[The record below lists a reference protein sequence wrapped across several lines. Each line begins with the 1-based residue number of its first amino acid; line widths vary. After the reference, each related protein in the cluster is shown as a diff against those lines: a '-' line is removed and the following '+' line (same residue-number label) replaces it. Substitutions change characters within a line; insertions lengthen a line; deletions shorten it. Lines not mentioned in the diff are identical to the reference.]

1 ASDPESRKAIPA
13 CYFSRL
19 EAWQLHCNV
28 SLSLTRTHSYDEETA
43 MRTIIGW
50 TVGAA
55 CATVIVTGVSA
66 PAPAQETKNDR
77 QEVRQDSREI
87 RGDRKEVGRDTQEGR
102 GDRKD
107 LEASR
112 QRLRDAYKSGDAAAI
127 KAARE
132 NYQKN
137 RSSLRG
143 DLKE

>member
-1 ASDPESRKAIPA
+1 
-13 CYFSRL
+13 
-19 EAWQLHCNV
+19 
-28 SLSLTRTHSYDEETA
+28 

-55 CATVIVTGVSA
+55 CATVIVTGLSA
-66 PAPAQETKNDR
+66 LPAPAQEAKNDR
-77 QEVRQDSREI
+77 REVRQDSREI
-87 RGDRKEVGRDTQEGR
+87 RGDRKEVGRDTQEVR

-112 QRLRDAYKSGDAAAI
+112 QQLRDAYKSGDAAAI

-143 DLKE
+143 DLKDRR